1 MKPNTKK
8 YVIIIAISAVVVV
21 ACTILFVLTSAKIIK
36 TPDNELYNTL
46 ASWGIFIGLT
56 PLIFASIYLHLGR
69 KVYKR
74 RCAVVQRYKNMG
86 NGVYVQ
92 GYYGNKAAD
101 KADRIHNNVSVL
113 GAMTFAAIFGV
124 GAYTVKNSRIKAEF
138 FMVNGEM
145 YVNGINNG
153 NWGDG
158 YIPIDDMHS
167 VYKGWFA
174 RHEVQDYKKGIVVTG
189 ADGQSFIYLDL
200 KTCSTDRE
208 GLLTALDEVFGK
220 AKNDSEI
227 KRDTTPSPSPFGD
240 L

>member
-8 YVIIIAISAVVVV
+8 YIIIIAISAVVVAAFATV
-21 ACTILFVLTSAKIIK
+21 FALTAAKVIN
-36 TPDNELYNTL
+36 TPDNKLYQDL
-46 ASWGIFIGLT
+46 ASWGILGGLT
-56 PLIFASIYLHLGR
+56 ALIFASIYLHLGR

-74 RCAVVQRYKNMG
+74 SCAVLQRYKNMG

-92 GYYGNKAAD
+92 GYYGNKAAVR
-101 KADRIHNNVSVL
+101 ADGMHNTIAVL
-113 GAMTFAAIFGV
+113 GAMSFAAVFGT

-145 YVNGINNG
+145 YVNGISNG
-153 NWGDG
+153 YWGDE
-158 YIPIDDMHS
+158 YIPIDDMHA
-167 VYKGWFA
+167 VYKGWYA
-174 RHEVQDYKKGIVVTG
+174 RHEVSVTKKGVTVTG

-200 KTCSTDRE
+200 KTCSTDRD
-208 GLLTALDEVFGK
+208 GLLTSLDEVFGK

-227 KRDTTPSPSPFGD
+227 VRNTPASPFGD